1 MRFTPRLFSAAFKAL
16 TALSLLA
23 LSACAGLDGPTRIT
37 LSQADLQALL
47 QRNFPIDKRVL
58 EVFEVKAL
66 APELRLLPERNRLA
80 AVAQVQVRE
89 RLRDSAW
96 TGRLHFD
103 TALRWE
109 PSDQSVRLTQVR
121 VRELVVDDAGTGQ
134 RRSAD
139 RLGAVLAE
147 RLLEDLSV
155 YRLSPERQA
164 KLIKLG
170 AQPSAIT
177 VTSRGVEIT
186 FDAGTR

>member
-89 RLRDSAW
+89 RLRASAW
-96 TGRLHFD
+96 TGRLDFD

-121 VRELVVDDAGTGQ
+121 VLELVVDDAGTGQ